1 MVDSSERLV
10 TGQRRRVVAAVALML
25 VVGACT
31 PAASSAP
38 PAASQAPESAPAS
51 ASAAASTAPESP
63 AASQQGAEGLK
74 LAALAHLRI
83 PYTQQIT
90 DAAKFAADEAGA
102 DLQVAGPE
110 GVDQQA
116 HIKAFNDAIAA
127 GAEGVMT
134 VAFLPDIWV
143 RPIDDATDNGTL
155 VYTFDIASPESKEAV
170 HVGPS
175 NVDLGRSVAGAL
187 VDDIGADATGDVI
200 VGICVPGNPV
210 LETRVQAFNDG
221 LAELAPGLTPAPA
234 VDVTADPTENLSTWQ
249 QLIQTNPDAK
259 AFVGFC
265 AFDLA
270 NLVKIKE
277 RTPDAAYAIYGTDL
291 EPDTLR
297 GIKEGVATQTFGQ
310 KPFMEGYMAST
321 MMIDSLTGG
330 PQYAGWVDVGVEK
343 VDSSNIDDVIAREEA
358 ATSGDWETVKAA
370 YQGEID
376 TILAAGQGG
385 LKPLSEL
392 AGP

>member
-1 MVDSSERLV
+1 VNSPDRPAARH
-10 TGQRRRVVAAVALML
+10 RRQVVAAVALIL
-25 VVGACT
+25 AVGACS
-31 PAASSAP
+31 PAASSSP
-38 PAASQAPESAPAS
+38 PAESQAPAS
-51 ASAAASTAPESP
+51 ATAAAPSDSAAP
-63 AASQQGAEGLK
+63 SQQSAEGLK

-90 DAAKFAADEAGA
+90 DAAKFAADEVGA

-116 HIKAFNDAIAA
+116 HIKAFNDSI

-143 RPIDDATDNGTL
+143 RPIDDATDGGTL
-155 VYTFDIASPESKEAV
+155 VYTFDIASPDSKEAV

-175 NVDLGRSVAGAL
+175 NIDLGRSVAGAV
-187 VDDIGADATGDVI
+187 VDDLGADATGDVI

-221 LAELAPGLTPAPA
+221 LAELAPGLTPAAA

-277 RTPDAAYAIYGTDL
+277 RTPDAAYGIYGTDL

-297 GIKEGVATQTFGQ
+297 GIKEGIATQTFGQ
-310 KPFMEGYMAST
+310 KPFMEGYIAST
-321 MMIDSLTGG
+321 LMIDSLTGG

-343 VDSSNIDDVIAREEA
+343 VDSSNIDPVIAREEA
-358 ATSGDWETVKAA
+358 ATNGDWATVKAA
-370 YQGEID
+370 YQSEID
-376 TILAAGQGG
+376 AILAAGEGG

>member
-1 MVDSSERLV
+1 VNSPDRPAARH
-10 TGQRRRVVAAVALML
+10 RRQVVAAVALIL
-25 VVGACT
+25 AVGACS
-31 PAASSAP
+31 PAASSSP
-38 PAASQAPESAPAS
+38 PAESQAPAS
-51 ASAAASTAPESP
+51 ATAAAPSDSAAP
-63 AASQQGAEGLK
+63 SQQSAEGLK

-90 DAAKFAADEAGA
+90 DAAKFAADEVGA

-116 HIKAFNDAIAA
+116 HIKAFNDSIAA

-143 RPIDDATDNGTL
+143 RPIDDATDGGTL
-155 VYTFDIASPESKEAV
+155 VYTFDIASPDSKEAV

-175 NVDLGRSVAGAL
+175 NIDLGRSVAGAV
-187 VDDIGADATGDVI
+187 VDDLGADATGDVI

-221 LAELAPGLTPAPA
+221 LAELAPGLTPAAA

-277 RTPDAAYAIYGTDL
+277 RTPDAAYGIYGTDL

-297 GIKEGVATQTFGQ
+297 GIKEGIATQTFGQ
-310 KPFMEGYMAST
+310 KPFMEGYIAST
-321 MMIDSLTGG
+321 LMIDSLTGG

-343 VDSSNIDDVIAREEA
+343 VDSSNIDPVIAREEA
-358 ATSGDWETVKAA
+358 ATNGDWATVKAA
-370 YQGEID
+370 YQSEID
-376 TILAAGQGG
+376 AILAAGEGG

>member
-1 MVDSSERLV
+1 VNSPDRPAARH
-10 TGQRRRVVAAVALML
+10 RRQVVAAVALIL
-25 VVGACT
+25 AVGACS
-31 PAASSAP
+31 PAASSSP
-38 PAASQAPESAPAS
+38 PAESQAPAS
-51 ASAAASTAPESP
+51 ATAAAPRDSAAP
-63 AASQQGAEGLK
+63 SQQSAEGLK

-90 DAAKFAADEAGA
+90 DAAKFAADEVGA

-116 HIKAFNDAIAA
+116 HIKAFNDSIAA

-143 RPIDDATDNGTL
+143 RPIDDATDGGTL
-155 VYTFDIASPESKEAV
+155 VYTFDIASPDSKEAV

-175 NVDLGRSVAGAL
+175 NIDLGRSVAGAV
-187 VDDIGADATGDVI
+187 VDDLGADATGDVI

-221 LAELAPGLTPAPA
+221 LAELAPGLTPAAA

-277 RTPDAAYAIYGTDL
+277 RTPDAAYGIYGTDL

-297 GIKEGVATQTFGQ
+297 GIKEGIATQTFGQ
-310 KPFMEGYMAST
+310 KPFMEGYIAST
-321 MMIDSLTGG
+321 LMIDSLTGG

-343 VDSSNIDDVIAREEA
+343 VDSSNIDPVIAREEA
-358 ATSGDWETVKAA
+358 ATNGDWATVKAA
-370 YQGEID
+370 YQSEID
-376 TILAAGQGG
+376 AILAAGEGG